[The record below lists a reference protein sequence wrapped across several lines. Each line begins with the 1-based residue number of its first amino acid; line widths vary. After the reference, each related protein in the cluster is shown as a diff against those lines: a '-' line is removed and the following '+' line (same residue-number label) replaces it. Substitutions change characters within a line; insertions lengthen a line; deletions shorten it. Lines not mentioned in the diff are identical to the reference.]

1 MKSGRI
7 FWGLALI
14 LCSLCLIFNQFGLLG
29 EFGVWTII
37 LTLMAASVF
46 LNGIINFSI
55 GKTVFGAAVL
65 LFLWKDFIGLKDL
78 SIWIIGISAILLG
91 TGLSLLFHPLQ
102 EKRKKKKAGFAAT
115 HNVSQNGNNSQHFS
129 YGSDIKLERRF
140 SGGMEYIRSND
151 FKSAD
156 IESHFSGLKVYFDDA
171 VIQGESATLHM
182 DVSFSGVELFIPSE
196 WSVDNRLEPFAGSVE
211 IEPRRNG
218 IAATKLLKL
227 KGSVSFGSIKVIYF

>member
-37 LTLMAASVF
+37 LTLMAVAV
-46 LNGIINFSI
+46 LLDGIIKFSI
-55 GKTVFGAAVL
+55 GKGVFGAAVL
-65 LFLWKDFIGLKDL
+65 LFLWKDALGLEDL
-78 SIWIIGISAILLG
+78 TLWTIIISAILLG
-91 TGLSLLFHPLQ
+91 CGLSLLLNPLQ
-102 EKRKKKKAGFAAT
+102 KKRKNKAGFSAT
-115 HNVSQNGNNSQHFS
+115 QNVSQTGNNSQHFS

-156 IESHFSGLKVYFDDA
+156 IESHFSGLKIYFDDA

-182 DVSFSGVELFIPSE
+182 DVAFSGVELFIPSE
-196 WSVDNRLEPFAGSVE
+196 WAIDNRLEPFAGAVE
-211 IEPRRNG
+211 IEPVRNQ
-218 IAATKLLKL
+218 IAPVKTLKL
-227 KGSVSFGSIKVIYF
+227 KGNLSFGSIKVIYF